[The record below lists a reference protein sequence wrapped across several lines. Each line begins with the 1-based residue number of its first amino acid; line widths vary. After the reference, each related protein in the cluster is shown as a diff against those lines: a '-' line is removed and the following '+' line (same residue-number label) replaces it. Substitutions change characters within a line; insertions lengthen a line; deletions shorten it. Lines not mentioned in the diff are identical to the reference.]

1 MTRATARGCSMN
13 SMCGAPGSPQSVRPQ
28 SARRSPQRFR
38 AAKTSSISPAR
49 QSVGTWIAPSRAL
62 VSIAAM
68 ARQACA
74 HAIDVIGQQTI
85 PRGIRRA
92 ACAEFRGEPAV
103 KCCIKHD
110 ADALTLR
117 CAPRSAAITRF
128 SSFRV
133 DGQAQIARALTSF
146 GYLSAR
152 CCATMPPK
160 EKPATAAGANP
171 RAPSNTCTSS
181 A

>member
-1 MTRATARGCSMN
+1 MRATALGCSMN
-13 SMCGAPGSPQSVRPQ
+13 SMCGAPEITAKRAPEIR
-28 SARRSPQRFR
+28 SAI
-38 AAKTSSISPAR
+38 AATISGGEDLSNSPAT
-49 QSVGTWIAPSRAL
+49 QSVGTRIAPRRAL

-74 HAIDVIGQQTI
+74 HAPTLSDS
-85 PRGIRRA
+85 RRSRA
-92 ACAEFRGEPAV
+92 ASDPRLARNSGVNQRSSVASRTARMPPRSA
-103 KCCIKHD
+103 
-110 ADALTLR
+110 

-128 SSFRV
+128 SGFSV
-133 DGQAQIARALTSF
+133 DGQAQIARALTSC

-160 EKPATAAGANP
+160 EKPTMAAGANP
-171 RAPSNTCTSS
+171 RLCSNACTSS